1 MVMKM
6 TLRSIGAI
14 LPAASLVGIAFLA
27 VSICAGVT
35 GAEEQYQLSV
45 VKPFQISTVSWKAEK
60 RELKVEGFAKK
71 PDSLVMVRDADTK
84 ALLGCAAVRADGK
97 WMLKLRNPKNVPARM
112 RVECDEGVKEC
123 DVAKAVT
130 VTK

>member
-1 MVMKM
+1 MVMRK

-14 LPAASLVGIAFLA
+14 VPAASLVGIAFLG
-27 VSICAGVT
+27 VSIFADVT

-45 VKPFQISTVSWKAEK
+45 VKQFQVSAVSWKAEK
-60 RELKVEGFAKK
+60 AELKVEGFAKK

-97 WMLKLRNPKNVPARM
+97 WMLKLRNPKTVPARM
-112 RVECDEGVKEC
+112 RVECDEGVREC
-123 DVAKAVT
+123 DVANVSRVAK
-130 VTK
+130 